1 MYSDDGGGAMSVR
14 AQLSFTGGNVSP
26 VGAERIRLLEAVGR
40 EGSISA
46 AARSTG
52 ITYKAAW
59 DAIDSMNN
67 LFGRPLVEGQAG
79 GRRGGGT
86 TLTPDGVRLVETFH
100 RLQGELTR
108 AFQVLRPDLT
118 GTGLSAASLM
128 WGFFMRT
135 SARNAL
141 RGTVAAVAE
150 GTVNAEVTLALSEQT
165 RLTAVITRD
174 SLHDLDLLPGREA
187 TALIKA
193 SALLLA
199 PAGEA
204 RHTSA
209 RNRIEGTIARRED
222 GAVNSE
228 ITLDIGGGKTLTA
241 IVTLRSAV
249 DLGFIAGGK
258 ACALIDAG
266 HIILA
271 VD

>member
-1 MYSDDGGGAMSVR
+1 MPVHP
-14 AQLSFTGGNVSP
+14 QVSFAAPHASP
-26 VGAERIRLLEAVGR
+26 IGAERIRLLEAVGR

-46 AARSTG
+46 AARAVG

-59 DAIDSMNN
+59 DAIDAMNN
-67 LFGRPLVEGQAG
+67 LFGRPLVEAQTG

-86 TLTPDGVRLVETFH
+86 SLTPDGLRLVETFH
-100 RLQGELTR
+100 RLEGELAR
-108 AFQVLRPDLT
+108 AFQALEPDLS

-141 RGTVAAVAE
+141 RGTVTAIADGA
-150 GTVNAEVTLALSEQT
+150 VNAEVALAVSDRT
-165 RLTAVITRD
+165 TVTAVITRD
-174 SLHDLDLLPGREA
+174 SVRELGLFPGREA

-193 SALLLA
+193 PFVMLA
-199 PAGEA
+199 PADEA
-204 RHTSA
+204 RRTSV
-209 RNRIEGTIARRED
+209 RNRIEGTVARRED

-241 IVTLRSAV
+241 IITRHSAD
-249 DLGFIAGGK
+249 DLGFAVGEP
-258 ACALIDAG
+258 ACALIDAA

>member
-1 MYSDDGGGAMSVR
+1 M
-14 AQLSFTGGNVSP
+14 
-26 VGAERIRLLEAVGR
+26 GR

-46 AARSTG
+46 AARAVG

-59 DAIDSMNN
+59 DAIDAMNN
-67 LFGRPLVEGQAG
+67 LFGRPLVEAQAG

-86 TLTPDGVRLVETFH
+86 SLTPDGVRLVETFH
-100 RLQGELTR
+100 RLEGELAR
-108 AFQVLRPDLT
+108 AFQALEPDLS

-141 RGTVAAVAE
+141 RGTVTAIADGA
-150 GTVNAEVTLALSEQT
+150 VNAEVALALSDRT
-165 RLTAVITRD
+165 TVIAIITRD
-174 SLHDLDLLPGREA
+174 SVRDLGLFPGREA

-193 SALLLA
+193 PFVMLA
-199 PAGEA
+199 PADDA
-204 RHTSA
+204 RRTSV
-209 RNRIEGTIARRED
+209 RNRIEGTVARRED

-241 IVTLRSAV
+241 IITRHSAD
-249 DLGFIAGGK
+249 DLGFKVGEP
-258 ACALIDAG
+258 ACALIDAS